1 MNHQQ
6 TLQTSYNNNDFVM
19 TSFRLHKNLK
29 DSFDN
34 INEFNRSSQT
44 SILNMLMKNYVL
56 QESKKIKELTEM
68 PRQITRSQ
76 RPETAPVIQEEKANE
91 YYPPNVP
98 DLYDPFA
105 ERLK

>member
-1 MNHQQ
+1 
-6 TLQTSYNNNDFVM
+6 M

-29 DSFDN
+29 YSFDN

-76 RPETAPVIQEEKANE
+76 RPETAPLPCPLRFLAPTEAAPRETVTSAGLNAPRQGLFVHAFDF
-91 YYPPNVP
+91 P
-98 DLYDPFA
+98 
-105 ERLK
+105 R